1 MTYRDELLRD
11 DYTFEQ
17 AEVIQIKYQ
26 RLIKNSRVNEDII
39 DTSSIKTIAGADVS
53 YYIESDIEYGGACA
67 VNLNIK
73 NECVGCASGHQ
84 CTFPGVLQC
93 FLNDDSYR
101 DKGVL
106 QIYFPKFI
114 GD

>member
-1 MTYRDELLRD
+1 MSYPE
-11 DYTFEQ
+11 
-17 AEVIQIKYQ
+17 
-26 RLIKNSRVNEDII
+26 RLIEH
-39 DTSSIKTIAGADVS
+39 
-53 YYIESDIEYGGACA
+53 
-67 VNLNIK
+67 IK

-93 FLNDDSYR
+93 FMNDDSYI
-101 DKGVL
+101 DKRVL